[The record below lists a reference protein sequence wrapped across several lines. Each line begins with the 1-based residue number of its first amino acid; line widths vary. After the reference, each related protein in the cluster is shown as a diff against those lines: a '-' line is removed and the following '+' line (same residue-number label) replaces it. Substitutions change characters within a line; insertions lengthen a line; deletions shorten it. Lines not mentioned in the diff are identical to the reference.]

1 MPALRQQLFRVK
13 PVPRQK
19 EDVET
24 DLKRT
29 IGLFSLT
36 MVGVGSTIG
45 TGIFFIL
52 SESVPVAGPAV
63 IWSFIIAGIV
73 AGLAVICYAELAGS
87 VPASGSSYSY
97 AYATLGEDR
106 KSVVKGRGVDSGR
119 PAGHSKQNARTERS
133 T

>member
-1 MPALRQQLFRVK
+1 MMPTLRQQLFRTK

-52 SESVPVAGPAV
+52 SESVPVAA
-63 IWSFIIAGIV
+63 
-73 AGLAVICYAELAGS
+73 
-87 VPASGSSYSY
+87 
-97 AYATLGEDR
+97 
-106 KSVVKGRGVDSGR
+106 R
-119 PAGHSKQNARTERS
+119 P
-133 T
+133 